1 MSKLAFVLA
10 LLIGTGLI
18 ASHNTV
24 FAASTD
30 AAKKCEDLKDAA
42 KKEACMKAAKGS

>member
-1 MSKLAFVLA
+1 MSKLAFALA

-24 FAASTD
+24 FAASSN
-30 AAKKCEDLKDAA
+30 AGKKCEDIKDAA
-42 KKEACMKAAKGS
+42 QKEACMKAAKGS